1 MEIDR
6 ANTSI
11 RNKPVLVRL
20 TTDVY
25 DWLTELSGKAG
36 GGVATTI
43 RSILE
48 SAKREGVEI
57 VGDEDPNAPH
67 PESPQEQPQAP
78 G

>member
-6 ANTSI
+6 ANTAI

-20 TTDVY
+20 TTDTY
-25 DWLTELSGKAG
+25 DWLTELSAKAG

-57 VGDEDPNAPH
+57 VGGDEPDEPLP
-67 PESPQEQPQAP
+67 PQEQPQAP